1 MRRMIAGA
9 ALVTVLLGACGS
21 SEEATDRSASGS
33 GTASTAATEASD
45 STTTSAAQT
54 TVPAVTQPAG
64 RLDPVALPGGSSGAV
79 ARALVIADA
88 GNSMLFDAE
97 PAIAAA
103 LGDVQFRPHTV
114 GALGLTVLPELW
126 RGAFGRDVPGEDPA
140 AVVVMLGNR
149 DLPAVVADPD
159 AYRAALDEAVR
170 LLSSRGARILW
181 LGLPP
186 LAPDPV
192 TDAARALV
200 NTLFAELPGRFPGVV
215 RYVPTDAVLGNP
227 DGTWA
232 RTAPGGVEPI
242 RKVEPDGRP
251 EDHLCQAGAVRVAE
265 LVRAELG
272 RILPLPPAPAGWD
285 QGSWRQDARY
295 DDPVGAC

>member
-1 MRRMIAGA
+1 MRRVIAGA

-21 SEEATDRSASGS
+21 SKEATDRSASGP
-33 GTASTAATEASD
+33 GTASTAATGASD
-45 STTTSAAQT
+45 STTTSAAPT

-64 RLDPVALPGGSSGAV
+64 RLDPVALPGGTSGPV
-79 ARALVIADA
+79 AQPLVIADA

-103 LGDVQFRPHTV
+103 LGDVQFRPHTI

-126 RGAFGRDVPGEDPA
+126 RGVFGRDIPGEDPA

-159 AYRAALDEAVR
+159 AYRANLDEAVR

-215 RYVPTDAVLGNP
+215 RYVPTDAVLGNA

-265 LVRAELG
+265 LVRTELG

-285 QGSWRQDARY
+285 EAPWREDARY

>member
-1 MRRMIAGA
+1 MRRVIAGA

-21 SEEATDRSASGS
+21 TKETTDRSAAGP
-33 GTASTAATEASD
+33 GTATAAAGATET
-45 STTTSAAQT
+45 TTTSAAPVA
-54 TVPAVTQPAG
+54 VPAVTQPGG
-64 RLDPVALPGGSSGAV
+64 RLDPVTVPAGSSGAAV
-79 ARALVIADA
+79 RPLVVADA

-103 LGDVQFRPHTV
+103 LGEVQFRPHTI

-126 RGAFGRDVPGEDPA
+126 RGVFGRDVPGEDPD

-149 DLPAVVADPD
+149 DLLAATADPG
-159 AYRAALDEAVR
+159 AYRAHLDEAVR
-170 LLSSRGARILW
+170 LLSSSGARILW

-192 TDAARALV
+192 TDEARAVV
-200 NTLFAELPGRFPGVV
+200 NALFAELPDRFPGVV

-285 QGSWRQDARY
+285 RAPWRADPRY